1 MAVDDLRIKFSFFD
15 HLKTKRL
22 IRVCGFEGVFCL
34 LYLWKYAGMNCQK
47 GHLKDMTPDDI
58 EDAACWTGDNGVLYG
73 VLNGSFIDLLNG
85 EHYLH
90 DWERHQGY
98 IFYAEERSDN
108 ARKAG
113 LASGE
118 SRKKGIK
125 TDNRTGSSTGCSTG
139 SPTPSPSPLPS
150 PTPLP
155 IPKSSDK
162 SKLEPYISFIKELF
176 PDTSKT
182 QLEKQA
188 EVLEKIVRI
197 DKCSFDWL
205 QRVLRWAR
213 RDERDRFNWSSNFLS
228 CAPLRIRNPA
238 GDTMKWEKMAADYKK
253 VKGIKAKVSRPV
265 HALTVGTSATPREHL
280 DRTGRRETSVSRTQR
295 QRTTK

>member
-1 MAVDDLRIKFSFFD
+1 
-15 HLKTKRL
+15 
-22 IRVCGFEGVFCL
+22 
-34 LYLWKYAGMNCQK
+34 
-47 GHLKDMTPDDI
+47 MTPDDI

-155 IPKSSDK
+155 TPKSSDK
-162 SKLEPYISFIKELF
+162 SKLEPYIAFAKELF
-176 PDTSKT
+176 PDSKGR
-182 QLEKQA
+182 QLDKQG
-188 EVLEKIVRI
+188 EVLEMIVRI

-205 QRVLRWAR
+205 QRVLLWATT
-213 RDERDRFNWSSNFLS
+213 DDFWGGTPFQS
-228 CAPLRIRNPA
+228 CSQLRKRKELGSP
-238 GDTMKWEKMAADYKK
+238 MKWEVISTAYKK
-253 VKGIKAKVSRPV
+253 AKGIKAPVKNLGWKCDACGLMGEGSPSGECPNCGDYCYSKGTLKPGWQERNKRIKKPEATNNKVDKAVKSLSGKLNMNKRK
-265 HALTVGTSATPREHL
+265 EM
-280 DRTGRRETSVSRTQR
+280 
-295 QRTTK
+295 